1 MTFEFHEPDSLAAA
15 LDGLAEHGDG
25 AKVMAGGTALVLM
38 LQQRLIAPQLII
50 SLDRIAGLD
59 EIRPENGGLHLG
71 PLTPLREIERSP
83 LVRRQYPMLAQA
95 CGEVGNVRVR
105 NQATIGG
112 NLAEAD
118 YASDPPAALLAL
130 AAQVR
135 LQRRHDVRQ
144 LPLSEFFL
152 GFYTT
157 VLEAD
162 ELITGIYV
170 PPVAAHAKMT
180 YLKYKSR
187 SAEDRPCV
195 GVAAVADMDGDI
207 CRHLAVAVGAACEV
221 PTRLPQVE
229 ALARDAVLND
239 ELIADIAAA
248 YAAQVETLDDMRGSA
263 WYRTQMIA
271 THVRRALKEVFN
283 GRR

>member
-1 MTFEFHEPDSLAAA
+1 MTFEYHEPDSLAAA
-15 LDGLAEHGDG
+15 LDDLAGYGDD

-38 LQQRLIAPQLII
+38 LQQRLISPQVII
-50 SLDRIAGLD
+50 SLDRITGLN
-59 EIRPENGGLHLG
+59 EIRSENGGLHLG
-71 PLTPLREIERSP
+71 PLASLREIERSP
-83 LVRRQYPMLAQA
+83 LVQRQYPLLALA

-130 AAQVR
+130 DAQVR
-135 LQRRHDVRQ
+135 LQRLDNSRLV
-144 LPLSEFFL
+144 PLSEFFL

-157 VLEAD
+157 VLDAD
-162 ELITGIYV
+162 ELLTGIYL
-170 PPVAAHAKMT
+170 PPAAGHSKMT

-195 GVAAVADMDGDI
+195 GVAAVAQMDGDL
-207 CRHLAVAVGAACEV
+207 CRGLAVAIGAACEI

-229 ALARDAVLND
+229 ALARDVVLND
-239 ELIADIAAA
+239 ELIAEIAAA
-248 YAAQVETLDDMRGSA
+248 YAEQVETLDDMRGSA
-263 WYRTQMIA
+263 WYRTQMVA
-271 THVRRALKEVFN
+271 THVRRALKEVRN